1 MLLTGSRR
9 VGFGRGQGARM
20 AQLVLETFA
29 AVARAAFDLAVG
41 EASLPLTL
49 VEVKPL
55 PVRPYPG
62 MIRPP
67 FSLIFR
73 NASPVVLPQKLY
85 TLKNATLGRLDVFL
99 VPVGRDREGV
109 LYQAVFN

>member
-1 MLLTGSRR
+1 MP
-9 VGFGRGQGARM
+9 
-20 AQLVLETFA
+20 QLVMETFA
-29 AVARAAFDLAVG
+29 SVARETFDLNMG

-49 VEVKPL
+49 VEVTPL
-55 PVRPYPG
+55 PVHPYPG

-73 NASPVVLPQKLY
+73 NPSQVVLPQKLY
-85 TLKNATLGRLDVFL
+85 TLKNASLGRMDVFL
-99 VPVGRDREGV
+99 VPVARDREGV

>member
-1 MLLTGSRR
+1 MP
-9 VGFGRGQGARM
+9 QM
-20 AQLVLETFA
+20 VLETFA
-29 AVARAAFDLAVG
+29 SVARETFDLNMG

-49 VEVKPL
+49 VEVTPL
-55 PVRPYPG
+55 PAHPFPG

-73 NASPVVLPQKLY
+73 NASQVVLPQKLY
-85 TLKNATLGRLDVFL
+85 TLKNARLGRMDIFL